1 MEFVTTTIGARSL
14 IFEDYRYVIN
24 RSGRN
29 DSIFWRCAKSRSC
42 SGSLTTIKS
51 EIISSR
57 AGEHTHPPNGAEMT
71 ACKTVEMM
79 KTRVKE
85 SLDPI
90 PAVYQQQ
97 LVEVSA
103 SEICTK

>member
-1 MEFVTTTIGARSL
+1 MEFVTTTRGARSL
-14 IFEDYRYVIN
+14 IFEGYRYVIN
-24 RSGRN
+24 RRGRN

-42 SGSLTTIKS
+42 SGSLKTIKR
-51 EIISSR
+51 EIVSSR
-57 AGEHTHPPNGAEMT
+57 VGEHTHPPDEAEMT

-79 KTRVKE
+79 KKRVKE
-85 SLDPI
+85 TIDPI

-103 SEICTK
+103 SENLYQ